1 MRITPSHSLL
11 SLDVANTERLVV
23 SKISNNNKISNNK
36 LSDNCRERRIRGI
49 YCIYAEIFL

>member
-23 SKISNNNKISNNK
+23 SKISNNK
-36 LSDNCRERRIRGI
+36 LLDNCRERRIRGI